1 MNEQPTKKENA
12 VRTSLLTRA
21 FGVFA
26 LLLLA
31 GAITAPPVVPGG
43 ADGQG
48 TAYRLAYAV
57 GGLLDLVV
65 PSAQAVGLACDV
77 DADGDVDRM
86 DINAI
91 MARRNQPAAVPD
103 DPADADGNGVVNA
116 YDARICTLQC
126 TNARCA
132 VVDAVLVPNVV
143 GQSQGAAESAI
154 TGAGLVVGSVTTANS
169 DVVPAGNV
177 ISQDPA
183 GGTDV
188 APGSAVDLVVS
199 SGPALILVPD
209 VVGLSQASAEAA
221 IVNAG
226 LSVGT
231 RNFIGSNT
239 VPAGD
244 VISQDP
250 LAGTSVAPGGV
261 VDLDIS
267 IGPIVTIESVTADVD
282 PEVLAIDA
290 TAAVHCAAID
300 STGAEVSPPPAFV
313 ISADPAANIVGSDFS
328 SSTDGNFTVTCTLD
342 GDTLSDS
349 VDVIVLPP
357 EVDPLFGDL
366 QNSIETLDELNV
378 AVVAADEAEDVLALQ
393 ALKDA
398 ILAQIGAID
407 TAALAANPPLPND
420 ADKPLDSQWE
430 DDGDVRDPL
439 VDDPWKAAVLAIRQN
454 IMDFRTLLAGLTPAT
469 LTFADVTAIE
479 DFTAELETLI
489 GDLEGLDPSDQA
501 VMDLNDELNDL
512 YTALFPGEAMESGQ
526 LVADMITTVPGI
538 TAVDA
543 AGDWLYAETLPEDLM
558 RGFRVSSIDSE
569 TFHARQAEAF
579 SFVGVM
585 TSTAIANSLRSL
597 AIKTVYKQILNS
609 WKRTAKAISH
619 LAPPVGVDP
628 PTISF
633 VLPNP
638 FPSNSEFQ
646 ILIAGAGFVPGN
658 TTVNID
664 RIVSGSSVGVVSFP
678 VAVGSPNED
687 ILANAPA
694 LGLACNILTSCAAKV
709 TVSTPGGTSN
719 EIAVTVF

>member
-154 TGAGLVVGSVTTANS
+154 TGAGLVVGNVTTANS
-169 DVVPAGNV
+169 DVVPAGDV

-183 GGTDV
+183 SGASVG
-188 APGSAVDLVVS
+188 AGSAVDLVVS

-378 AVVAADEAEDVLALQ
+378 AVVAADEAEDVLAVEPRISFAHAEQ
-393 ALKDA
+393 RARRS
-398 ILAQIGAID
+398 IG
-407 TAALAANPPLPND
+407 D
-420 ADKPLDSQWE
+420 ADGAVRFHHQRCAGRTVHRPLDDRERTS
-430 DDGDVRDPL
+430 R
-439 VDDPWKAAVLAIRQN
+439 RQ
-454 IMDFRTLLAGLTPAT
+454 R
-469 LTFADVTAIE
+469 
-479 DFTAELETLI
+479 
-489 GDLEGLDPSDQA
+489 
-501 VMDLNDELNDL
+501 
-512 YTALFPGEAMESGQ
+512 
-526 LVADMITTVPGI
+526 
-538 TAVDA
+538 
-543 AGDWLYAETLPEDLM
+543 
-558 RGFRVSSIDSE
+558 
-569 TFHARQAEAF
+569 
-579 SFVGVM
+579 
-585 TSTAIANSLRSL
+585 
-597 AIKTVYKQILNS
+597 
-609 WKRTAKAISH
+609 
-619 LAPPVGVDP
+619 LAPKRGRQCIRHQRD
-628 PTISF
+628 
-633 VLPNP
+633 
-638 FPSNSEFQ
+638 
-646 ILIAGAGFVPGN
+646 
-658 TTVNID
+658 
-664 RIVSGSSVGVVSFP
+664 
-678 VAVGSPNED
+678 
-687 ILANAPA
+687 
-694 LGLACNILTSCAAKV
+694 
-709 TVSTPGGTSN
+709 GG
-719 EIAVTVF
+719 ERGR